1 MNILHKVTAKSL
13 QKNRTRTIVTIIGII
28 LSAAM
33 ITAVASLVVSFQSYL
48 FRTGQWEMGNW
59 YTGLIGASAEDLET
73 VRQDSRVD
81 TVYEAQILGYAES
94 ASSNPDKPY
103 LYVLGVKEDFM
114 QNMAVHLVSG
124 RLPENSSEI
133 LLPLHLTT
141 NGEVTYQVGD
151 TWTLELGRRDSEG
164 YALSQYNPYTQEEES
179 FVGEYSRTY
188 TIVGTYERPEFEDY
202 SAPGYTALT
211 FWDESAPVTSY
222 EAYLTTQDPS
232 DAYLYPNENMLC
244 AAVYNDTLLMFSGA
258 SSHSSYY
265 TVLYGLAAVIIFL
278 ILFGSISL
286 IYNAFSISVSD
297 RTRQFGLL
305 SSIGATKRQL
315 RSSVLY
321 EALLVGGI
329 GVPIGI
335 LCGLL
340 GIGVTLFF
348 IGDYFSGIFFGS
360 DANPEIS
367 LYLVVSWQ
375 SILISFVIGM
385 VTVLISAWIPAKRA
399 TRVSAVEAV
408 RSSQDI
414 KISRKEVKVSRLNYV
429 FFKLEGLLA
438 KKYFKRDR
446 KKYRATVV
454 SLFMSVVLFI
464 SSSAYILYLT
474 GTAGAVMDVTDY
486 DLRYYV
492 SENTEAEKENVFAL
506 LSGVEGVQNAA
517 MMSSFYGGTM
527 QIDPSYVSADY
538 QEMVGV
544 DDEGQV
550 YLPTAYILF
559 VNDENFNQY
568 LESIGEDP
576 AYYADPE
583 HPRAILYD
591 RASVFYDERIRDIHI
606 LSGYPQE
613 MTLDYTRILDYESG
627 YEEDPGQIAVEIGSY
642 QETLPFGAQDYGNA
656 CLLLYPQSMFDALFA
671 GHPYL
676 VDSGYTTLYFQAE
689 NHEKVYEEMRN
700 LLLQNQLES
709 YQLSDERASQE
720 MEHNT
725 ILVINVLS
733 YGFVILIALI
743 AVANVFNTI
752 STNVALRRKDFAMLR
767 SVGMTQKGFH
777 RMMCYE
783 CLMYGTKALG
793 WGLPASILIS
803 LWLYLIVNSGWE
815 TGFLF
820 PWHAVIIAVVGV
832 FLVVFATMM
841 YAIRKIKK
849 ENLVDALKTD
859 IQ

>member
-13 QKNRTRTIVTIIGII
+13 RKNRTRTIVTIIGII

-33 ITAVASLVVSFQSYL
+33 VTAVASLVVSFQSYL

-59 YTGLIGASAEDLET
+59 YTGLIGASAENLET
-73 VRQDSRVD
+73 MRQDSQVD
-81 TVYEAQILGYAES
+81 TMYEAQILGYAETE
-94 ASSNPDKPY
+94 SSNPDKPY

-141 NGEVTYQVGD
+141 NGEVSYQIGD
-151 TWTLELGRRDSEG
+151 TWTLELGRRDIEG
-164 YALSQYNPYTQEEES
+164 YGLSQYNPYVQEEES

-202 SAPGYTALT
+202 SAPGYTALVY
-211 FWDESAPVTSY
+211 WDDTAPVTSY
-222 EAYLTTQDPS
+222 EVYLTTYQPGN
-232 DAYLYPNENMLC
+232 AYLYPNENMAC
-244 AAVYNDTLLMFSGA
+244 SAVYNDTLLMFSGA
-258 SSHSSYY
+258 SSYSSYY

-329 GVPIGI
+329 GVPLGI

-348 IGDYFSGIFFGS
+348 IGDYFSGILFGS
-360 DANPEIS
+360 DANSEIT
-367 LYLVVSWQ
+367 LHLVVSWQ

-414 KISRKEVKVSRLNYV
+414 KISCKEVKVNRLNYV

-474 GTAGAVMDVTDY
+474 GTVGAVMEVTDY

-492 SENTEAEKENVFAL
+492 SENTDEEKVFTL
-506 LSGVEGVQNAA
+506 LSAVEGVQNAA
-517 MMSSFYGGTM
+517 MVSNCYGGTM
-527 QIDPSYVSADY
+527 EIDPSYVSADY
-538 QEMVGV
+538 QEMVGE

-568 LESIGEDP
+568 LESVGEDP
-576 AYYADPE
+576 AYYTDPE
-583 HPRAILYD
+583 HPRALLYD
-591 RASVFYDERIRDIHI
+591 RVSVFYEEKIQNMRI
-606 LSGYPQE
+606 LTEYPRE

-627 YEEDPGQIAVEIGSY
+627 YEEDPGQITVEIGSY
-642 QETLPFGAQDYGNA
+642 QETLPFGANDYSNT
-656 CLLLYPQSMFDALFA
+656 CLLLYPRSQFSALFA

-676 VDSGYTTLYFQAE
+676 VDSGYTSLYFQAE
-689 NHEKVYEEMRN
+689 DHEKVYEDMRN
-700 LLLQNQLES
+700 ILLQNQMEA

-720 MEHNT
+720 TENNT

-767 SVGMTQKGFH
+767 SVGMTQKGFD

-783 CLMYGTKALG
+783 CLMYGTKALC
-793 WGLPASILIS
+793 WGLPVSILIS
-803 LWLYLIVNSGWE
+803 FWLYLIVNNGWE

-832 FLVVFATMM
+832 FLVVFTTMM

>member
-13 QKNRTRTIVTIIGII
+13 RKNRTRTIVTIIGII

-33 ITAVASLVVSFQSYL
+33 VTAVASLVVSFQSYL

-59 YTGLIGASAEDLET
+59 YTGLIGASAENLET
-73 VRQDSRVD
+73 MRQDSQVD
-81 TVYEAQILGYAES
+81 TMYEAQILGYAETE
-94 ASSNPDKPY
+94 SSNPDKPY

-141 NGEVTYQVGD
+141 NGEVSYQIGD
-151 TWTLELGRRDSEG
+151 TWTLELGRRDIEG
-164 YALSQYNPYTQEEES
+164 YGLSQYNPYVQEEES

-202 SAPGYTALT
+202 SAPGYTALVY
-211 FWDESAPVTSY
+211 WDDTAPVTSY
-222 EAYLTTQDPS
+222 EVYLTTYQPGN
-232 DAYLYPNENMLC
+232 AYLYPNENMAC
-244 AAVYNDTLLMFSGA
+244 SAVYNDTLLMFSGA
-258 SSHSSYY
+258 SSYSSYY

-329 GVPIGI
+329 GVPLGI

-348 IGDYFSGIFFGS
+348 IGDYFSGILFGS
-360 DANPEIS
+360 DANSEIT
-367 LYLVVSWQ
+367 LHLVVSWQ

-414 KISRKEVKVSRLNYV
+414 KISRKEVKVNRLNYV

-474 GTAGAVMDVTDY
+474 GTVGAVMEVTDY

-492 SENTEAEKENVFAL
+492 SENTDEEKVFTL
-506 LSGVEGVQNAA
+506 LSAVEGVQNAA
-517 MMSSFYGGTM
+517 MVSNCYGGTM
-527 QIDPSYVSADY
+527 EIDPSYVSADY
-538 QEMVGV
+538 QEMVGE

-568 LESIGEDP
+568 LESVGEDP
-576 AYYADPE
+576 AYYTDPE
-583 HPRAILYD
+583 HPRALLYD
-591 RASVFYDERIRDIHI
+591 RVSVFYEEKIQNMRI
-606 LSGYPQE
+606 LTEYPRE

-627 YEEDPGQIAVEIGSY
+627 YEEDPGQITVEIGSY
-642 QETLPFGAQDYGNA
+642 QETLPFGANDYSNT
-656 CLLLYPQSMFDALFA
+656 CLLLYPRSQFSALFA

-676 VDSGYTTLYFQAE
+676 VDSGYTSLYFQAE
-689 NHEKVYEEMRN
+689 DHEKVYEDMRN
-700 LLLQNQLES
+700 ILLQNQMEA

-720 MEHNT
+720 TENNT

-767 SVGMTQKGFH
+767 SVGMTQKGFD

-783 CLMYGTKALG
+783 CLMYGTKALC
-793 WGLPASILIS
+793 WGLPVSILIS
-803 LWLYLIVNSGWE
+803 FWLYLIVNNGWE

-832 FLVVFATMM
+832 FLVVFTTMM

>member
-13 QKNRTRTIVTIIGII
+13 RKNRTRTIVTIIGII

-33 ITAVASLVVSFQSYL
+33 VTAVASLVVSFQSYL

-59 YTGLIGASAEDLET
+59 YTGLIGASAENLET
-73 VRQDSRVD
+73 MRQDSQVD
-81 TVYEAQILGYAES
+81 TMYEAQILGYAETE
-94 ASSNPDKPY
+94 SSNPDKPY

-141 NGEVTYQVGD
+141 NGEVSYQIGD
-151 TWTLELGRRDSEG
+151 TWTLELGRRDIEG
-164 YALSQYNPYTQEEES
+164 YGLSQYNPYVQEEES

-202 SAPGYTALT
+202 SAPGYTALVY
-211 FWDESAPVTSY
+211 WDDTAPVTSY
-222 EAYLTTQDPS
+222 EVYLTTYQPGN
-232 DAYLYPNENMLC
+232 AYLYPNENMAC
-244 AAVYNDTLLMFSGA
+244 SAVYNDTLLMFSGA
-258 SSHSSYY
+258 SSYSSYY

-329 GVPIGI
+329 GVPLGI

-348 IGDYFSGIFFGS
+348 IGDYFSGILFGS
-360 DANPEIS
+360 DANSEIT
-367 LYLVVSWQ
+367 LHLVVSWQ

-414 KISRKEVKVSRLNYV
+414 KISCKEVKVNRLNYV

-474 GTAGAVMDVTDY
+474 GTVGAVMEVTDY

-492 SENTEAEKENVFAL
+492 SENTDEEKVFTL
-506 LSGVEGVQNAA
+506 LSAVEGVQNAA
-517 MMSSFYGGTM
+517 MVSNCYGGTM
-527 QIDPSYVSADY
+527 EIDPSYVSADY
-538 QEMVGV
+538 QEMVGE

-568 LESIGEDP
+568 LESVGEDP
-576 AYYADPE
+576 AYYTDPE
-583 HPRAILYD
+583 HPRALLYD
-591 RASVFYDERIRDIHI
+591 RVSVFYEEKIQNMRI
-606 LSGYPQE
+606 LTEYPRE

-627 YEEDPGQIAVEIGSY
+627 YEEDPGQITVEIGSY
-642 QETLPFGAQDYGNA
+642 QETLPFGANDYSNT
-656 CLLLYPQSMFDALFA
+656 CLLLYPRSQFSALFA

-676 VDSGYTTLYFQAE
+676 VDSGYTSLYFQAE
-689 NHEKVYEEMRN
+689 DHEKVYEDMRN
-700 LLLQNQLES
+700 TLLQNQMEA

-720 MEHNT
+720 TENNT

-767 SVGMTQKGFH
+767 SVGMTQKGFD

-783 CLMYGTKALG
+783 CLMYGTKALC
-793 WGLPASILIS
+793 WGLPVSILIS
-803 LWLYLIVNSGWE
+803 FWLYLIVNNGWE

-832 FLVVFATMM
+832 FLVVFTTMM

>member
-13 QKNRTRTIVTIIGII
+13 RKNRTRTIVTIIGII

-33 ITAVASLVVSFQSYL
+33 VTAVASLVVSFQSYL

-59 YTGLIGASAEDLET
+59 YTGLIGASAENLET
-73 VRQDSRVD
+73 MRQDSQVD
-81 TVYEAQILGYAES
+81 TMYEAQILGYAETE
-94 ASSNPDKPY
+94 SSNPDKPY

-141 NGEVTYQVGD
+141 NGEVSYQIGD
-151 TWTLELGRRDSEG
+151 TWTLELGRRDIEG
-164 YALSQYNPYTQEEES
+164 YGLSQYNPYVQEEES

-202 SAPGYTALT
+202 SAPGYTALVY
-211 FWDESAPVTSY
+211 WDDTAPVTSY
-222 EAYLTTQDPS
+222 EVYLTTYQPGN
-232 DAYLYPNENMLC
+232 AYLYPNENMAC
-244 AAVYNDTLLMFSGA
+244 SAVYNDTLLMFSGA
-258 SSHSSYY
+258 SSYSSYY

-329 GVPIGI
+329 GVPLGI

-348 IGDYFSGIFFGS
+348 IGDYFSGILFGS
-360 DANPEIS
+360 DANSEIT
-367 LYLVVSWQ
+367 LHLVVSWQ

-414 KISRKEVKVSRLNYV
+414 KISCKEVKVNRLNYV

-474 GTAGAVMDVTDY
+474 GTVGAVMEVTDY

-492 SENTEAEKENVFAL
+492 SENTDEEKVFTL
-506 LSGVEGVQNAA
+506 LSAVEGVQNAA
-517 MMSSFYGGTM
+517 MVSNCYGGTM
-527 QIDPSYVSADY
+527 EIDPSYVSADY
-538 QEMVGV
+538 QEMVG
-544 DDEGQV
+544 
-550 YLPTAYILF
+550 
-559 VNDENFNQY
+559 
-568 LESIGEDP
+568 EDP
-576 AYYADPE
+576 AYYTDPE
-583 HPRAILYD
+583 HPRALLYD
-591 RASVFYDERIRDIHI
+591 RVSVFYEEKIQNMRI
-606 LSGYPQE
+606 LTEYPRE

-627 YEEDPGQIAVEIGSY
+627 YEEDPGQITVEIGSY
-642 QETLPFGAQDYGNA
+642 QETLPFGANDYSNT
-656 CLLLYPQSMFDALFA
+656 CLLLYPRSQFSALFA

-676 VDSGYTTLYFQAE
+676 VDSGYTSLYFQAE
-689 NHEKVYEEMRN
+689 DHEKVYEDMRN
-700 LLLQNQLES
+700 ILLQNQMEA

-720 MEHNT
+720 TENNT

-767 SVGMTQKGFH
+767 SVGMTQKGFD

-783 CLMYGTKALG
+783 CLMYGTKALC
-793 WGLPASILIS
+793 WGLPVSILIS
-803 LWLYLIVNSGWE
+803 FWLYLIVNNGWE

-832 FLVVFATMM
+832 FLVVFTTMM

>member
-13 QKNRTRTIVTIIGII
+13 RKNRTRTIVTIIGII

-33 ITAVASLVVSFQSYL
+33 VTAVASLVVSFQSYL
-48 FRTGQWEMGNW
+48 FRTGQWKMGNW
-59 YTGLIGASAEDLET
+59 YTGLIGASAENLET
-73 VRQDSRVD
+73 MRQDSQVD
-81 TVYEAQILGYAES
+81 TMYEAQILGYAETE
-94 ASSNPDKPY
+94 SSNPDKPY

-141 NGEVTYQVGD
+141 NGEVSYQIGD
-151 TWTLELGRRDSEG
+151 TWTLELGRRDIEG
-164 YALSQYNPYTQEEES
+164 YGLSQYNPYVQEEES

-202 SAPGYTALT
+202 SAPGYTALVY
-211 FWDESAPVTSY
+211 WDDTAPVTSY
-222 EAYLTTQDPS
+222 EVYLTTYQPGN
-232 DAYLYPNENMLC
+232 AYLYPNENMAC
-244 AAVYNDTLLMFSGA
+244 SAVYNDTLLMFSGA

-329 GVPIGI
+329 GVPLGI

-348 IGDYFSGIFFGS
+348 IGDYFSGILFGS
-360 DANPEIS
+360 DANSEIT
-367 LYLVVSWQ
+367 LHLVVSWQ

-414 KISRKEVKVSRLNYV
+414 KISRKEVKVNRLNYV

-474 GTAGAVMDVTDY
+474 GTVGAVMEVTDY

-492 SENTEAEKENVFAL
+492 SENTDEEKVFTL
-506 LSGVEGVQNAA
+506 LSAVEGVQNAA
-517 MMSSFYGGTM
+517 MVSNCYGGTM
-527 QIDPSYVSADY
+527 EIDPSYVSADY
-538 QEMVGV
+538 QEMVGE

-568 LESIGEDP
+568 LESVGEDP
-576 AYYADPE
+576 AYYTDPE
-583 HPRAILYD
+583 HPRALLYD
-591 RASVFYDERIRDIHI
+591 RVSVFYEEKIQNMRI
-606 LSGYPQE
+606 LTEYPRE

-627 YEEDPGQIAVEIGSY
+627 YEEDPGQITVEIGSY
-642 QETLPFGAQDYGNA
+642 QETLPFGANDYSNT
-656 CLLLYPQSMFDALFA
+656 CLLLYPRSQFSALFA

-676 VDSGYTTLYFQAE
+676 VDSGYTSLYFQAE
-689 NHEKVYEEMRN
+689 DHEKVYEDMRN
-700 LLLQNQLES
+700 ILLQNQMEA

-720 MEHNT
+720 TENNT

-767 SVGMTQKGFH
+767 SVGMTQKGFD

-783 CLMYGTKALG
+783 CLMYGTKALC
-793 WGLPASILIS
+793 WGLPVSILIS
-803 LWLYLIVNSGWE
+803 FWLYLIVNNGWE

-832 FLVVFATMM
+832 FLVVFTTMM

>member
-59 YTGLIGASAEDLET
+59 YTGLIGASAGDLET

-492 SENTEAEKENVFAL
+492 SQNTEAEKENVFAL

-517 MMSSFYGGTM
+517 MMSSCYGGTM

-606 LSGYPQE
+606 LSGYPRE

-676 VDSGYTTLYFQAE
+676 VNSGYTTLYFQAE